1 MSGNLSN
8 KFFTTS
14 YLAIST
20 VVLGARTEMRYLK
33 FGLNGNIFGSCEDG
47 HLSGNLELPKIQWM
61 EVGVA
66 LAR

>member
-1 MSGNLSN
+1 
-8 KFFTTS
+8 
-14 YLAIST
+14 
-20 VVLGARTEMRYLK
+20 MRYLK